1 MSTLK
6 LKGSTSGYVEL
17 TAPATAG
24 NNTITLPT
32 TAGTVVVANT
42 SGNVNISGIITATTF
57 SGSGSGLTGVGK
69 VLQVVQGSS
78 ATSTAHNTTSY
89 TDTTLSASITPSSAS
104 NKVLVIVSQTGHVY
118 SSQTSNRFGS
128 LQLVRNSTTI
138 HTITQSL
145 GNRGGLS
152 VGSDISVSASVSL
165 TYLDSPSTTSSVT
178 YKTQAKINN
187 ADSNYTTQIDSSNSV
202 ITLLE
207 IAG

>member
-24 NNTITLPT
+24 DNTITLPT
-32 TAGTVVVANT
+32 TAGSVVVADG
-42 SGNVNISGIITATTF
+42 SGNVNVSGIITATSF
-57 SGSGSGLTGVGK
+57 SGSGSALTGVGK
-69 VLQVVQGSS
+69 ILQVVQGSS
-78 ATSTAHNTTSY
+78 TTNTAHNTTSY

-104 NKVLVIVSQTGHVY
+104 NKILVIISQSGHVY
-118 SSQTSNRFGS
+118 SAQTATRTGS
-128 LQLVRNSTTI
+128 LQLVRGSTAI
-138 HTITQSL
+138 HEVTQAL
-145 GNRGGLS
+145 GGRGGLS
-152 VGSDISVSASVSL
+152 TGADISNSASVSV

-178 YKTQAKINN
+178 YKTQAKISV
-187 ADSNYTTQIDSSNSV
+187 ADSNYTTQVSNSSST